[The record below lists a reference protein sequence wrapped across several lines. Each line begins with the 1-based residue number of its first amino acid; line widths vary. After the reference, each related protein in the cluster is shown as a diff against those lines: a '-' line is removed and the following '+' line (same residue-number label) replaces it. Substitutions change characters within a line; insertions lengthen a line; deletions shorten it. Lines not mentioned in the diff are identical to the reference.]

1 MYAYTH
7 ICPYI
12 LLMCFTIKAHKRKEN
27 DHSFYQKKRGNKK
40 SGFIMFLS
48 AFHIWW
54 VSSVITAKSWHRVN
68 AEANVFQMIYI
79 FINI

>member
-1 MYAYTH
+1 MH
-7 ICPYI
+7 IHIYVHTYCLCALPSKHI
-12 LLMCFTIKAHKRKEN
+12 KEKKMIIPFT
-27 DHSFYQKKRGNKK
+27 KKKKGNKK